1 MPRPLHPLIPIALR
15 IGAVAAAG
23 YAAQRIIRAQLPQ
36 GRTDLRAEDALD
48 ALPEGITRHR
58 PRDIQ
63 GQQNL
68 TWRVSRQVQIG
79 SKTYELEGTAIARFR
94 LRELD

>member
-1 MPRPLHPLIPIALR
+1 MSRPLHPLIPIALR
-15 IGAVAAAG
+15 IGAVAAVG
-23 YAAQRIIRAQLPQ
+23 YAAQRIIRAQLPP

-48 ALPEGITRHR
+48 TLPEGITHHR
-58 PRDIQ
+58 PRDLP

-79 SKTYELEGTAIARFR
+79 GKTYEVEGTAIARFR
-94 LRELD
+94 LREID